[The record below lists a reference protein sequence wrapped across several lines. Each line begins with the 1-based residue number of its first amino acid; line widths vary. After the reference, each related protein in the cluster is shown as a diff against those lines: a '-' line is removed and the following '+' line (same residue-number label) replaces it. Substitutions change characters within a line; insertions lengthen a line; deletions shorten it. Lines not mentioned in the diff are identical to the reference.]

1 MTVLPKGTSS
11 TKAQRNLYI
20 QEAGEEIRRK
30 EDAHGRLVK
39 FLREPIAESLYG
51 SLHLKNQVSQER
63 IILSEEALRRDFQ
76 HRHRVVHMQK
86 QLDEASKES
95 HEETV
100 MLRREDDESS
110 VFPKP
115 MADWKTSNQ
124 YKEIHEL
131 EANNIAMKGSLND
144 TEKSSVCHTDLGSW

>member
-1 MTVLPKGTSS
+1 MKLKEIFTFKKLEKKFEEKNTRMVDWSNFFEDRLQNRFTGVFISKI
-11 TKAQRNLYI
+11 KFRN
-20 QEAGEEIRRK
+20 
-30 EDAHGRLVK
+30 
-39 FLREPIAESLYG
+39 
-51 SLHLKNQVSQER
+51 ER
-63 IILSEEALRRDFQ
+63 IILPEALRRDFQ

-95 HEETV
+95 HEEIVSGETV

-110 VFPKP
+110 KFQMP

-131 EANNIAMKGSLND
+131 EANNIALKGSLND
-144 TEKSSVCHTDLGSW
+144 TKSLVCHTDLRSC